1 MQTRNGFIV
10 HVIDDDKAVC
20 DSLKAL
26 LEASG
31 FDAETYNSATDFL
44 ARTPSDRGCLLLDIS
59 MPGMSGLDLMQYLA
73 DQGRRTPIVVLT
85 ANLDE
90 RIRQRAH
97 QLGAAAYLTKPVTEK
112 DLLSAILDA
121 KSEYKGTSL

>member
-10 HVIDDDKAVC
+10 HVIDDDEAVC

-26 LEASG
+26 LESSG
-31 FDAETYNSATDFL
+31 FEAETYNSATDFL
-44 ARTPSDRGCLLLDIS
+44 ARTPSDRGCLLLDLS
-59 MPGMSGLDLMQYLA
+59 MPGMSGLDLMQYFA

-112 DLLSAILDA
+112 DLLSAILDV

>member
-10 HVIDDDKAVC
+10 HVIDDDEAVC

-31 FDAETYNSATDFL
+31 FEAETYSSATDFL
-44 ARTPSDRGCLLLDIS
+44 ARAPSDRGCLLLDIS

-121 KSEYKGTSL
+121 KGEYKGTSL

>member
-1 MQTRNGFIV
+1 MQTRTGFIV
-10 HVIDDDKAVC
+10 HVIDDDEAVC

-26 LEASG
+26 LESSG
-31 FDAETYNSATDFL
+31 FEAETYNSATDFL
-44 ARTPSDRGCLLLDIS
+44 ARTPSDRGCLLLDLS
-59 MPGMSGLDLMQYLA
+59 MPGMSGLDLMQYFA

-112 DLLSAILDA
+112 DLLSAILDV

>member
-1 MQTRNGFIV
+1 MQTRSGFIV
-10 HVIDDDKAVC
+10 HVIDDDEAVC

-26 LEASG
+26 LEVSG
-31 FDAETYNSATDFL
+31 FEVETYISAADFL

-59 MPGMSGLDLMQYLA
+59 MPGMSGLDLMQYFA

-121 KSEYKGTSL
+121 KGEYKGISL

>member
-1 MQTRNGFIV
+1 MQTQSGFIV
-10 HVIDDDKAVC
+10 HVIDDDEAVC

-31 FDAETYNSATDFL
+31 FEAETYISAADFL
-44 ARTPSDRGCLLLDIS
+44 ARTPSDFGCLLLDIS

-73 DQGRRTPIVVLT
+73 DQGRRIPIVVLT
-85 ANLDE
+85 ANLDG
-90 RIRQRAH
+90 RIRQCAH

-121 KSEYKGTSL
+121 KGEYKGTSL